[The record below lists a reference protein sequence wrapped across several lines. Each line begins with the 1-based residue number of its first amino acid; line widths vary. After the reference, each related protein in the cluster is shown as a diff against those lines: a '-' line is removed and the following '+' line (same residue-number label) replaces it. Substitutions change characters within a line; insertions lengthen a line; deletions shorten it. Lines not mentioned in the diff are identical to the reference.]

1 MQPQRRTIVTT
12 AVNGAPVETLL
23 DVRTTL
29 ADFLREEAGCT
40 SVHLGCEHGVCGAC
54 TVLLDG
60 LPVRSCLRL
69 AVQAEGHAITT
80 LEGVMQ
86 TELGKTIG
94 QAFVEQFAMQCGFCT
109 AGIALSLYHLLESA
123 PEPITDGDIHETLGG
138 HICRC
143 TGYVS
148 IVEAAQRLRDQRG

>member
-1 MQPQRRTIVTT
+1 M
-12 AVNGAPVETLL
+12 
-23 DVRTTL
+23 
-29 ADFLREEAGCT
+29 
-40 SVHLGCEHGVCGAC
+40 CGAC

-69 AVQAEGHAITT
+69 APQAAGHAITT

-86 TELGKTIG
+86 TDLGKTVG
-94 QAFVEQFAMQCGFCT
+94 QAFVEHFAMQCGFCT
-109 AGIALSLYHLLESA
+109 AGFALSLHHLLETA
-123 PEPITDGDIHETLGG
+123 PEPITDQDIQDTLGG

-148 IVEAAQRLRDQRG
+148 IVEAAKRLRDQRK

>member
-1 MQPQRRTIVTT
+1 M
-12 AVNGAPVETLL
+12 
-23 DVRTTL
+23 
-29 ADFLREEAGCT
+29 
-40 SVHLGCEHGVCGAC
+40 
-54 TVLLDG
+54 LLDG

-69 AVQAEGHAITT
+69 AVQAVDHEITT

-86 TELGKTIG
+86 TERGKTIG
-94 QAFVEQFAMQCGFCT
+94 RVFVEQFAMQCGFCT
-109 AGIALSLYHLLESA
+109 AGSALSLYHLLENA

-148 IVEAAQRLRDQRG
+148 IVEAAKRLRDQRG